1 MEWIIGS
8 LLLVIVV
15 CLIFLK
21 KEKQEFVW
29 DKNTKKGKKGTIVVS
44 KIQDALED
52 IYDMDR

>member
-21 KEKQEFVW
+21 KEKQEFSLFTTPQLPEYTGT
-29 DKNTKKGKKGTIVVS
+29 DYPKKGAS
-44 KIQDALED
+44 A
-52 IYDMDR
+52 